1 MAESTGLDKA
11 KEKIIL
17 EAAQKRFGH
26 FGLAKT
32 TMTEIATDVGMSK
45 ASLYYYYPD
54 KEHLF
59 LAVIEQEI
67 GEFIK
72 ALTAMIGEEESAS
85 KKLKQYTSIRHEYFR
100 RLISLAKLGEHTLT
114 AMKASMDGFKRNLE
128 QQEKELI
135 RRIFQEG
142 IKTGEFESFN
152 AKAHADLF
160 VATMHGLRM
169 SVIHKKP
176 LSETKEEDYQLAE
189 QYQKQITAL
198 FIKSIIK

>member
-1 MAESTGLDKA
+1 MANSPGIDQA

-17 EAAQKRFGH
+17 DAAQKRFGH

-32 TMTEIATDVGMSK
+32 TMTEIAADVGMSK

-59 LAVIEQEI
+59 LAVIEQEMD
-67 GEFIK
+67 EFIK
-72 ALTAMIGEEESAS
+72 ALTAMIGEEEPAS

-100 RLISLAKLGEHTLT
+100 RLISLAKLGEHTLS
-114 AMKASMDGFKRNLE
+114 AMKASMDVFKQNLE
-128 QQEKELI
+128 KQEKELI

-142 IKTGEFESFN
+142 IKNGEFESFN
-152 AKAHADLF
+152 AKAYADLF
-160 VATMHGLRM
+160 VATMQGLRV
-169 SVIHKKP
+169 SVIHKKT

-189 QYQKQITAL
+189 QYQKQITAIFL
-198 FIKSIIK
+198 KSISK